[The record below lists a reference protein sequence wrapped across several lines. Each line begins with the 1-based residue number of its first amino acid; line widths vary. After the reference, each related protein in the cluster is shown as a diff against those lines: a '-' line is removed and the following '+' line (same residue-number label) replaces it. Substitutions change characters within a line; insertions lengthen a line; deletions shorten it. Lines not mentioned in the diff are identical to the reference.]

1 MPAFNE
7 YLKTLRERKF
17 LDIGTVAERTGVHR
31 NTQSKYEDSRDPPFD
46 YLVEFSALV
55 DEPFINVLL
64 KRLDDS
70 KASPNAIVRALD
82 SLKPTP
88 VAHNQSQL
96 SDENHTDKLQVQLS
110 EESHTLIPAGAL
122 VSIDTSNKTIDAD
135 SIYGFLNP
143 MNGGYFAAKLKLTN
157 SKLHLLFDHPTRKDL
172 SFAIEGGETE
182 SHYILKTLGLLGKV
196 VKAELSF

>member
-46 YLVEFSALV
+46 YLVEFAAVV

-64 KRLDDS
+64 KRLEDS
-70 KASPNAIVRALD
+70 KASDSATERALD
-82 SLKPTP
+82 SLKSEP
-88 VAHNQSQL
+88 VSIVAEHQRQNNE
-96 SDENHTDKLQVQLS
+96 DELLRVELS
-110 EESHTLIPAGAL
+110 EESHSSLPPGAI
-122 VSIDTSNKTIDAD
+122 VSINPDDKSIDAD

-143 MNGGYFAAKLKLTN
+143 MNGSYFAAKLKLTH
-157 SKLHLLFDHPTRKDL
+157 SKLHLVFDRPTRKDM
-172 SFAIEGGETE
+172 SFSIDGGETE

-196 VKAELSF
+196 VKAEVTF